1 MNTTYILLS
10 ILTITNFIIVVY
22 LLYNHFIQ
30 KEINIDNELDIEDI
44 LSEFRSFKNKVIN
57 DIDDSIK
64 ETTLLHKLL
73 RDTEIDIKSDT
84 RKRLES
90 LTEQIIKKIPIT
102 NDELLKEVQQMR
114 DDFFALRQNF

>member
-44 LSEFRSFKNKVIN
+44 LSELRPFKNKVIN

>member
-1 MNTTYILLS
+1 
-10 ILTITNFIIVVY
+10 VY

-44 LSEFRSFKNKVIN
+44 LSEFRPFKNKVIN

>member
-44 LSEFRSFKNKVIN
+44 LSEFRPFKNKVIN